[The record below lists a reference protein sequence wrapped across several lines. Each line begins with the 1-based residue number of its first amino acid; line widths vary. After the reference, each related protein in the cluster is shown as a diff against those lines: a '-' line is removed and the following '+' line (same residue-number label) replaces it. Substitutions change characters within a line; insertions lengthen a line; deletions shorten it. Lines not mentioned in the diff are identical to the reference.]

1 AGMLTRA
8 MAKQLSAALAHECLF
23 VDFLFEEE
31 PKKVSEALNENSNG
45 TPNKLGPDLN
55 GKAVNDTQYR
65 GFNLKGYLDSDYTG
79 CNMDRKALQD
89 RGERLGEKELSKRV
103 AFLLGGEAHQA
114 VGGPTSLGATSE
126 EGAYSQ
132 LNSGSNPS
140 VLVYKTK
147 SVEDKLKTTH
157 TDSVANEESRA
168 DDISLKVKL
177 EDLSNILKDTRSA
190 FFTPDSLPYE
200 PIIVSDESKEE
211 EEVAKD
217 KDTEATSHDPQKEE
231 LEQVKAKAKAE
242 LASMKAKASYLDIN
256 QLTDLLFKKKL
267 KTLDSFPSLL
277 YKVTDTLNMFATMVE
292 NASGATSMNV
302 PSIGNTIA
310 SPAKGEKNTK
320 DADINLKDELV
331 DLLGKNVVTQYYTK
345 KLLFDKYYDKM
356 LKRKKSPKITNC
368 EVLTKKGP
376 ITLKIY
382 REDGSDEV
390 ILNLKVSNLHLAELR
405 EVIQAC
411 LDKSEKGQ
419 KTIYDMVK
427 TRFDQLA

>member
-1 AGMLTRA
+1 MDEGTKNYSFDHIFTR
-8 MAKQLSAALAHECLF
+8 
-23 VDFLFEEE
+23 
-31 PKKVSEALNENSNG
+31 
-45 TPNKLGPDLN
+45 
-55 GKAVNDTQYR
+55 
-65 GFNLKGYLDSDYTG
+65 
-79 CNMDRKALQD
+79 
-89 RGERLGEKELSKRV
+89 
-103 AFLLGGEAHQA
+103 
-114 VGGPTSLGATSE
+114 
-126 EGAYSQ
+126 
-132 LNSGSNPS
+132 SNPS

-177 EDLSNILKDTRSA
+177 EDLSDILKDTRSA

-200 PIIVSDESKEE
+200 PIIVSDESEEE
-211 EEVAKD
+211 EEVEKD

-231 LEQVKAKAKAE
+231 LEQAKAKAKAE
-242 LASMKAKASYLDIN
+242 LASMKAKASYPDIN
-256 QLTDLLFKKKL
+256 RLTDLL
-267 KTLDSFPSLL
+267 
-277 YKVTDTLNMFATMVE
+277 VTDTLNMFATMVE

-331 DLLGKNVVTQYYTK
+331 DLLGKNVLTQYYTK

-427 TRFDQLA
+427 TIFDQLAQTE